1 MILLLQSLNELTQGR
16 SESWQRPGVLSNL
29 QNVSPCNRRDRNA
42 PCACRIVLV
51 DTKIVRQGKEVDLEY
66 PEAVCDTKENKR
78 RLERGR
84 IASMYKCTQLTSTT
98 ILYRDAKDEPIQ
110 EEEVS
115 YNAGCELRHKLSTE
129 RNFQGITSRLHQALA
144 EEHAV
149 ELM

>member
-1 MILLLQSLNELTQGR
+1 ME
-16 SESWQRPGVLSNL
+16 
-29 QNVSPCNRRDRNA
+29 
-42 PCACRIVLV
+42 
-51 DTKIVRQGKEVDLEY
+51 LEY

-98 ILYRDAKDEPIQ
+98 ILYRDSKDEPIE

-115 YNAGCELRHKLSTE
+115 YNAGCELRHIFPTE
-129 RNFQGITSRLHQALA
+129 RAFQGITSRHHQALA